1 MLELGVN
8 NVLGMLRADTPYAA
22 GDPKIQAAPGCHDAT
37 LPRIEVQLTLA
48 SFWTRNSGGRIALLP
63 RPLGTD
69 LLMHDGRACDAVEP
83 AFLHDGP
90 AVRKLGMIDQLNAP
104 GTAQLMQLRAFL
116 YSL

>member
-69 LLMHDGRACDAVEP
+69 LLMHDGRACDA

-90 AVRKLGMIDQLNAP
+90 ASGSWA
-104 GTAQLMQLRAFL
+104 
-116 YSL
+116 